1 MWHLKAL
8 LRQGFFLSAIL
19 LALPVPT
26 HAATVPTLEQLAV
39 NPYWHRLLRD
49 TKPDDNHY
57 QSDVTKLGFF
67 LSPIGQHNAL
77 TELEAN
83 VQAFATA
90 STGNTNAACLFPARR
105 AWLTA
110 QRPDWANAW
119 PTPECPELA
128 LWLNAIDARQA
139 TLVFAS
145 DYLNNPSSMFGHT
158 LLRIDAR
165 TQSDDTRLLAY
176 AINYAAQTNTSNGL
190 EFAIKGLSGGYPG
203 QFSLLPY
210 YEKVKEYN
218 DWESRDLWEYE
229 LSLSPAEVHQMLLA
243 LWEWR
248 AVSAPYYFLSRNC
261 SYELLGLL
269 EMARADLNMRSHF
282 PVQAIPSDTL
292 RVVLEQPGLLKR
304 VTWRAASG
312 TRLALALERN
322 SPAVNRAVKPLL
334 ETKAPIQL
342 PADFPPDAQAQT
354 LETAYDA
361 LYARYLV
368 HEAPKESTPLH
379 LRRLLTARSQIQAAD
394 QRPTPTKPV
403 ADPASGHGTARWQ
416 IGAAHDGYAQ
426 ALLGF
431 RAAYHD
437 WLDPQAGYREGAKIE
452 FLSGTLAVD
461 AGGNAHLEDATLVGI
476 DSLAPINA
484 LKQPLSW
491 SVRLGAERALSD
503 RNDDSRHTYTVLE
516 GGAGLT
522 SQWQNALC
530 YAQSHQQL
538 RGGSSLAKGWEAGM
552 GARLGCLIT
561 LPSLAAGQ
569 EVRWLLET
577 RPMYRWPTQAISQEI
592 RTGLQ
597 VGLSKNNAL
606 RLELRQE
613 WREANLT
620 TFSLSWLRY
629 F

>member
-1 MWHLKAL
+1 MWYLKAL
-8 LRQGFFLSAIL
+8 LRQGFFLSAIFL
-19 LALPVPT
+19 VLPVET
-26 HAATVPTLEQLAV
+26 HAAALPTLEQLAG

-49 TKPDDNHY
+49 TQPDDNRY
-57 QSDVTKLGFF
+57 QSDVSKPGFF
-67 LSPIGQHNAL
+67 LSPTGHQDAL
-77 TELEAN
+77 AELKADA
-83 VQAFATA
+83 QAFASA
-90 STGNTNAACLFPARR
+90 PDGNAEAACMLPARR
-105 AWLTA
+105 AWLMA
-110 QRPDWANAW
+110 QRPDWAVAW
-119 PTPECPELA
+119 PKPDCPDLD
-128 LWLNAIDARQA
+128 LWLNAIDAEQA

-165 TQSDDTRLLAY
+165 SQSDDTRLLAY

-190 EFAIKGLSGGYPG
+190 EFAVKGLTGGYPG

-248 AVSAPYYFLSRNC
+248 GVSAPYYFLSRNC

-269 EMARADLNMRSHF
+269 EMARADLNMRMHF

-292 RVVLEQPGLLKR
+292 RVALQQPGLLKR

-312 TRLALALERN
+312 TRLALTLERN
-322 SPAVNRAVKPLL
+322 SAAVNRAVKTLL
-334 ETKAPIQL
+334 DTNAAIRL
-342 PADFPPDAQAQT
+342 PANLLPGEQAQT

-361 LYARYLV
+361 LYARYLA
-368 HEAPKESTPLH
+368 HEAPKESTPQH
-379 LRRLLTARSQIQAAD
+379 LRKLLAARSQVQAAD
-394 QRPTPTKPV
+394 QRPLPERPH

-416 IGAAHDGYAQ
+416 VGLAHDGESQ
-426 ALLGF
+426 VLLGL

-452 FLSGTLAVD
+452 FLSGTLAVNEH
-461 AGGNAHLEDATLVGI
+461 GKTHIEDATLVGI
-476 DSLAPINA
+476 DSLASVNA

-491 SVRLGAERALSD
+491 SVRLGAERALADS
-503 RNDDSRHTYTVLE
+503 NDGVRHTYSVLE
-516 GGAGLT
+516 GGAGLAT
-522 SQWQNALC
+522 RWQNALC
-530 YAQSHQQL
+530 HAQSHQQI
-538 RGGSSLAKGWEAGM
+538 RGGRSLDKGWEAGL
-552 GARLGCLIT
+552 GARLGCLMT
-561 LPSLAAGQ
+561 LPSMAGQ
-569 EVRWLLET
+569 EVRWLIET
-577 RPMYRWPTQAISQEI
+577 RPMYRWPAQAMSQEL

-597 VGLSKNNAL
+597 LGLNRDQAL
-606 RLELRQE
+606 RIELRQE
-613 WREANLT
+613 WREAALT